1 LGKADLHTHTTASDG
16 ACTPVELIELA
27 VSKKLEAISITDHDT
42 LKGYDLAVEPAAEK
56 GIRLIPGVE
65 ITSKIDSKEV
75 HILAYGFDP
84 VNESIRNLMHRQRKA
99 RNHRMEQIVDQ
110 LKKQG
115 VDITIDEVKAEARA
129 GNLGRPHLAKVMVN
143 KKIVAS
149 VGEAFIRY
157 ISSEKLTDLEIDYA
171 SFEEIVQDVRAAGG
185 ATVLAHP
192 GVYSSDT
199 LIANLIEAGLDGI
212 ECIHPS
218 HNYDAQKKY
227 TAIAEKKGLLVTGG
241 SDFHGNREDYDAYF
255 GIVTLSMQRLANLER
270 VTSRRKV
277 KESKSLI

>member
-16 ACTPVELIELA
+16 ACSPAELIELA
-27 VSKKLEAISITDHDT
+27 FAKKLEAISITDHDT
-42 LKGYDLAVEPAAEK
+42 LKGYDAAESLASERGLK
-56 GIRLIPGVE
+56 LIPGVE
-65 ITSKIDSKEV
+65 ITTIIDTKEV

-84 VNESIRNLMHRQRKA
+84 ANDSIRNLMRSQRKA
-99 RNHRMEQIVDQ
+99 RNNRMEQIVHQ

-115 VDITIDEVKAEARA
+115 VDISIDEVKAEARM

-149 VGEAFIRY
+149 IGEAFIRY
-157 ISSEKLTDLEIDYA
+157 ISSEKLTDLEINYA
-171 SFEEIVQDVRAAGG
+171 SFDHVVKNVREAGG

-192 GVYSSDT
+192 VVYSSDSMIES
-199 LIANLIEAGLDGI
+199 LIDAGLDGI

-227 TAIAEKKGLLVTGG
+227 TSIAEKRGLLVTGG

-277 KESKSLI
+277 KESTSLI